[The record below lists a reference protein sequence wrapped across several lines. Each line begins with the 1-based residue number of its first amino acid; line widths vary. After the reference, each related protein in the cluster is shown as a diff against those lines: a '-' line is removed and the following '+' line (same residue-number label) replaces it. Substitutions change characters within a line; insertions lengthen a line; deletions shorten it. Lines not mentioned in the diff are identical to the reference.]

1 MAVSNPPPINR
12 CLRFE
17 RTSQRDV
24 PTLVPS
30 EENNH
35 AFGREQSFVAG
46 PPVNGIQF
54 MVKDAKKYA
63 ATGGWG
69 FVQFNEDLP
78 ASQQQHTSRLL
89 FLPSGD
95 QGP

>member
-1 MAVSNPPPINR
+1 
-12 CLRFE
+12 
-17 RTSQRDV
+17 
-24 PTLVPS
+24 
-30 EENNH
+30 
-35 AFGREQSFVAG
+35 
-46 PPVNGIQF
+46 